1 MKNQPQTQ
9 EASHPYPHWQRRFF
23 TIWTGQA
30 ISILGSNIVQFAIVW
45 YLTRETGSA
54 TVLAIA
60 SFFSVLPGVILSPF
74 AGAIVDR
81 NNRKW
86 IMILSDVIIGLA
98 RLLGVYLFATGAI
111 EVWHI
116 YLMNLI
122 GSAASSFQTPAMTS
136 STSLMVP
143 KKHLSR
149 VAGMNQTLE
158 GAVAIAAPPLG
169 ALLMGITSISN
180 ILLLDF
186 GTMLLAVV
194 PLLFIPIPQPPGLE
208 TKDGIRIRTS
218 FFEDLRHGVKYVT
231 SWTGLLLLILLA
243 MVCNFMLSPA
253 MSLLPLLISDHFGGT
268 EVQLALIN
276 SIMGVAMLV
285 GGLILSIWGG
295 FKRRILTSF
304 MGLLVSG
311 FAIALIGFTP
321 GNLFWLAA
329 VGFGLSMLMLPMI
342 NGPVR
347 AVMQSQVAPEVQG
360 RVFSLVRT
368 GTGLVMPIGLLIAG
382 PVADWIGIQSWYI
395 FGGIIMALSGIIG
408 FMTPAMRNFEDQRK
422 TLSEAGMSPDA
433 SITARETAK

>member
-1 MKNQPQTQ
+1 MPIQAQ
-9 EASHPYPHWQRRFF
+9 ETVHTYPFWQRRFF

-30 ISILGSNIVQFAIVW
+30 ISILGSNIIQFAIVW
-45 YLTRETGSA
+45 YLTKETGSA

-74 AGAIVDR
+74 AGTMVDR
-81 NNRKW
+81 NTRKR
-86 IMILSDVIIGLA
+86 IMILSDIVIGLA
-98 RLLGVYLFATGAI
+98 RLWVFYLFATGAI

-122 GSAASSFQTPAMTS
+122 GSAAGSFQTPAMTA

-186 GTMLLAVV
+186 GTMLLAVI
-194 PLLFIPIPQPPGLE
+194 PLLFIPIPQPPSLDRG
-208 TKDGIRIRTS
+208 DGVKIRTS
-218 FFEDLRHGVKYVT
+218 YFEDLRLGIKYVT
-231 SWTGLLLLILLA
+231 SWRGLSLLILLA
-243 MVCNFMLSPA
+243 MAINFMLSPA
-253 MSLLPLLISDHFGGT
+253 MSLLPLLVSDHFGGS
-268 EVQLALIN
+268 EVQLALLN
-276 SIMGVAMLV
+276 SIMGIAMLV
-285 GGLILSIWGG
+285 GGIILSIWGG
-295 FKRRILTSF
+295 YKRRILTTF

-311 FAIALIGFTP
+311 FAIVLVGLTP

-329 VGFGLSMLMLPMI
+329 AGLALSMLTLPMI
-342 NGPVR
+342 NGPVF
-347 AVMQSQVAPEVQG
+347 AVMQAQVAPEVQG

-368 GTGLVMPIGLLIAG
+368 GTGLAMPVGLLIAG
-382 PVADWIGIQSWYI
+382 PVADWIGIQSWFI
-395 FGGIIMALSGIIG
+395 FGGIVMGLSGVAG
-408 FMTPAMRNFEDQRK
+408 FLIPALRNIEDQRQPI
-422 TLSEAGMSPDA
+422 TEA
-433 SITARETAK
+433 